1 MKIEFDSIML
11 EFGMH
16 RVLSAIHMACNT
28 GEVVGL
34 LGRNGSGKSCL
45 MRIVFGSMAA
55 QSKSV
60 RIDGQYLTGN
70 YMHKKRIAYLPQHDL
85 LPEFLTFSSALNLFG
100 VKADQIKN
108 AFPELMDILKQKP
121 HQVSGGQRRIF
132 ETLLVLYSDH
142 PFCFLDEPF
151 SGVMPVHAE
160 RLSEIICSEKSRKGI
175 IVSDHLHKQIRAIAD
190 RLYVLANGK
199 TYPIQSEI
207 QLVELGYLLEV

>member
-1 MKIEFDSIML
+1 MKLEFDSIML
-11 EFGMH
+11 EFEMH
-16 RVLSAIHMACNT
+16 RVLSAVHMACNT
-28 GEVVGL
+28 GEVVGV

-60 RIDGQYLTGN
+60 RIDGQYLTGD
-70 YMHKKRIAYLPQHDL
+70 YMRKKRIAYLPQHDL
-85 LPEFLTFSSALNLFG
+85 LPDSITFATALNLFG
-100 VKADQIKN
+100 VKAERIERS
-108 AFPELMDILKQKP
+108 FPELMDFLKYKP

-132 ETLLVLYSDH
+132 EALLILFSDH

-151 SGVMPVHAE
+151 SGIMPVHAE
-160 RLSEIICSEKSRKGI
+160 QLSEIICAEKSRKGI
-175 IVSDHLHKQIRAIAD
+175 IVSDHLHRQVRAIAD

-199 TYPIQSEI
+199 TYSIQSEA

>member
-28 GEVVGL
+28 REVVGL

-108 AFPELMDILKQKP
+108 AFPELMDILKRSHIRYREGNAEFLKP
-121 HQVSGGQRRIF
+121 YSYFIQITHFVFGRTIFGCNASARRTIIGNNLF
-132 ETLLVLYSDH
+132 REIPKRNY
-142 PFCFLDEPF
+142 CFR
-151 SGVMPVHAE
+151 S
-160 RLSEIICSEKSRKGI
+160 SS
-175 IVSDHLHKQIRAIAD
+175 
-190 RLYVLANGK
+190 
-199 TYPIQSEI
+199 
-207 QLVELGYLLEV
+207 

>member
-28 GEVVGL
+28 REVVGL

-175 IVSDHLHKQIRAIAD
+175 IVSDHLHKQVRAIAD

>member
-175 IVSDHLHKQIRAIAD
+175 IVSDHLHKQVRAIAD